1 MRPSAPKDSL
11 LLKNQ
16 TLVLFLTNGIT
27 ALAFA
32 LVLPVMSLFLVS
44 GLHTE
49 PAYIGLYTT
58 LTALMTVI
66 VSQKMTGLMDKGVP
80 GKRLLLI
87 SLTGI
92 VAAAL
97 GFSVATEFWHAMLV
111 GCLLMPFASSS
122 IPLILTIIRHYA
134 DASGKNSTKLN
145 SQMRSSVSMLWVF
158 GPPLAFLS
166 VDQLGFATNFR
177 TSAMIA
183 VFVIAWVVVALVQ
196 PASQPAEADS
206 VTGKST
212 KPGQLGAEVWM
223 LGAVMMLANMANS
236 AYINTMPLYLTK
248 DLGLSTAYPGW
259 LMGAAAAVEIPVM
272 LLVAGWSLR
281 WGKLWI
287 MKAAF
292 VCAMVY
298 YVVIYF
304 TSSLAIIM
312 TMQLMNGLFFGIFAG
327 LGVTL
332 MQDYA
337 GNNIG
342 KASAFYTNA
351 MLVGTM
357 LGSSTMGL
365 VSQYWG
371 FKAPFLLC
379 LSSIVMAFVGMSW
392 FEKRVAGEQS
402 EPQPQ

>member
-1 MRPSAPKDSL
+1 M
-11 LLKNQ
+11 LKNQ
-16 TLVLFLTNGIT
+16 TVVLFLTNGIT

-49 PAYIGLYTT
+49 PAYIGIYTT
-58 LTALMTVI
+58 LTALMTVL
-66 VSQKMTGLMDKGVP
+66 VSQKMTGLIDKGVP

-97 GFSVATEFWHAMLV
+97 GFSVASEFWHALLI

-166 VDQLGFATNFR
+166 VDQLGFAANFR
-177 TSAMIA
+177 TSALIA
-183 VFVIAWVVVALVQ
+183 VLVMVWVTLVLHQ
-196 PASQPAEADS
+196 PNTEQDEHRQHRQGSAKANSR
-206 VTGKST
+206 
-212 KPGQLGAEVWM
+212 LGAEVWM
-223 LGAVMMLANMANS
+223 LGAVMLLANMANS

-272 LLVAGWSLR
+272 LLVAGWSVKV
-281 WGKLWI
+281 GKLWI

-292 VCAMVY
+292 VCAMIY
-298 YVVIYF
+298 YVSVYF
-304 TSSLAIIM
+304 ASSIWIILAL
-312 TMQLMNGLFFGIFAG
+312 QLLNGLFFGIFAG

-337 GNNIG
+337 GKNIG

-357 LGSSTMGL
+357 LGTSSMGL
-365 VSQYWG
+365 VSQYFG

-379 LSSIVMAFVGMSW
+379 LLSIVLAFVVMSW
-392 FEKRVAGEQS
+392 FDKRVGGEQP